1 MLGYLSNELN
11 QDLLPGAFF
20 KLSRSRLHVNAPFSP
35 SLVWRRGKAGGLVEW
50 RRACVGGRLMSL
62 THSWR
67 ASRRPRHG
75 REQGC
80 AEAFSHDAWP
90 PSAVLSVA
98 KTLRI
103 LHHCPAPPSRGTC
116 LARLAPSWRH
126 RPPTFGICQHP
137 DRGVGEH
144 TRFGSLR
151 SVKAGTVWPGS
162 PPGACHCCPWCLRH
176 GACRCLCNRGG
187 GHMGAICS
195 VAALRGPRPGRRGEV
210 DVVMKIGYALPLLA
224 R

>member
-1 MLGYLSNELN
+1 MFGCLSNELN
-11 QDLLPGAFF
+11 QDLLPEAFC
-20 KLSRSRLHVNAPFSP
+20 KLSRRRLHVNAPCSP
-35 SLVWRRGKAGGLVEW
+35 SRVRRRGKAGGLVEW
-50 RRACVGGRLMSL
+50 RRVCVGGRLMSL
-62 THSWR
+62 TPSWR

-80 AEAFSHDAWP
+80 AEACSHDARP
-90 PSAVLSVA
+90 PRAVLSVA

-144 TRFGSLR
+144 TLFGGLR
-151 SVKAGTVWPGS
+151 SVKAGTVRSVS

-176 GACRCLCNRGG
+176 GACRCLCHRGG
-187 GHMGAICS
+187 GHMEAICS
-195 VAALRGPRPGRRGEV
+195 VAALRGPGPGRRGEV